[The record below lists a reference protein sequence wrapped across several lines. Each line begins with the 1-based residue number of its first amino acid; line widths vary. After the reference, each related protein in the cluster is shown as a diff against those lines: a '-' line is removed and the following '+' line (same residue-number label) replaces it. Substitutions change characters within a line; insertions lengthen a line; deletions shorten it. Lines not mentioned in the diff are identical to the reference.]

1 MTTQGGKKDMLM
13 PVIIESHL
21 FGFRGQN
28 GMAYSP
34 NLAKD
39 GHGQTMFRKKNS

>member
-1 MTTQGGKKDMLM
+1 MLM

-28 GMAYSP
+28 LMAYSS

-39 GHGQTMFRKKNS
+39 GHGQTMLRKKKNS